1 MIPFLSNTTSHLHT
15 IGKMVLAKQDHSL
28 WITNV
33 DQLPKAIMP
42 KPPDRTLMSD
52 SSLKGWGGV
61 IEGTS
66 CVAPGRWSHQESQLL
81 INLFGIE
88 GRSASLAGPL

>member
-1 MIPFLSNTTSHLHT
+1 MTFR
-15 IGKMVLAKQDHSL
+15 GGV
-28 WITNV
+28 TNV

-61 IEGTS
+61 NGGT
-66 CVAPGRWSHQESQLL
+66 
-81 INLFGIE
+81 
-88 GRSASLAGPL
+88 

>member
-1 MIPFLSNTTSHLHT
+1 MLINF
-15 IGKMVLAKQDHSL
+15 
-28 WITNV
+28 
-33 DQLPKAIMP
+33 PKP

-66 CVAPGRWSHQESQLL
+66 CVARGRWSHQESQVL

-88 GRSASLAGPL
+88 GRSPSLAGSL